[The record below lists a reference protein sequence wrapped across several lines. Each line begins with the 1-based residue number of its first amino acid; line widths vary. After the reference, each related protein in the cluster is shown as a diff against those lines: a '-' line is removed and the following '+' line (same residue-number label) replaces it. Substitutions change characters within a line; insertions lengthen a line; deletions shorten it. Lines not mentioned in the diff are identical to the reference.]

1 MKIITDNCV
10 YVQMND
16 IMFLNQTDLS
26 IPVSI
31 FLKVFNDDVVIIDDR
46 NRYDFVKFD
55 DALEI
60 EFFRN
65 LDFIVDYNSVK
76 DLSEEEIIDMGEKV
90 ANKRNSIAK
99 TYNAMTRSIREEN
112 MYLVYECERLD
123 YKMYSLRDILWFR
136 QGRLK
141 FNLPSEI
148 IGEKKEKGI
157 KKLLRKIKKK

>member
-31 FLKVFNDDVVIIDDR
+31 FLKVFNDDVVIINDR

-76 DLSEEEIIDMGEKV
+76 DLSEEEIIDMGQKV
-90 ANKRNSIAK
+90 ANKKNSIAK
-99 TYNAMTRSIREEN
+99 TYNAMTSSIREEN
-112 MYLVYECERLD
+112 MHLVYECERLD
-123 YKMYSLRDILWFR
+123 YKMYSLRDVLWFR

>member
-76 DLSEEEIIDMGEKV
+76 DLSEEEIIDMGQKV

-99 TYNAMTRSIREEN
+99 TYNAMTSSIREEN
-112 MYLVYECERLD
+112 IHLVYECERLD

>member
-31 FLKVFNDDVVIIDDR
+31 FLKVFNDDVVIINDR

-76 DLSEEEIIDMGEKV
+76 DLSEEEIIDMGQKV
-90 ANKRNSIAK
+90 ANKKNSIAK
-99 TYNAMTRSIREEN
+99 TYNAMTNSIREEN
-112 MYLVYECERLD
+112 MHLVYECERLD

-157 KKLLRKIKKK
+157 KKLLRKIRKK

>member
-76 DLSEEEIIDMGEKV
+76 DLSEEEIIDMGQKV
-90 ANKRNSIAK
+90 ANKKNSIAK
-99 TYNAMTRSIREEN
+99 TYNAMTSSIREEN
-112 MYLVYECERLD
+112 IHLVYECERLD